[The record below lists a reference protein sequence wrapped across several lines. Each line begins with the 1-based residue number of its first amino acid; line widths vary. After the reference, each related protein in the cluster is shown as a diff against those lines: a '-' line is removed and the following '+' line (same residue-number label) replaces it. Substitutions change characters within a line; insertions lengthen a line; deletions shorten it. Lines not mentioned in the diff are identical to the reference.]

1 MANALDPRIAPYYE
15 SAAEVLAQ
23 STRIARDVRNSV
35 VRALGARGI
44 EQDELAL
51 KASESRRLTGDDFIV
66 VRASLEFS
74 SFCRQRCS
82 FCGMNALNKGLKRYR
97 LNEDQILS
105 IIGSI
110 SKLGVKDLHLASG
123 EDWGFK
129 GEALARVVTGAK
141 ALGLEVTLVTGH
153 RSVEDYV
160 RFREAGADRYILKV
174 ESTNP
179 DVFNASRMGT
189 ELRTRVAHLLF
200 LRSLGFKIGTGIICG
215 LPGQAE
221 EDLAGDIGFLATLRP
236 DMASVSR
243 FLPNPESSFR
253 SHPEGCPDTTLNVL
267 SLMRLHLATPGLR
280 IPAGTTLGR
289 RQTDAI
295 RHGANVVSLHVTP
308 EEHADQYS
316 ADRIFERHLVEMDE
330 IRNLSAQT
338 GLALRFE
345 QQI

>member
-1 MANALDPRIAPYYE
+1 MVNRLDQQIAPYHE
-15 SAAEVLAQ
+15 VAAEVLAQ
-23 STRIARDVRNSV
+23 SRRLAEDVRHSV
-35 VRALGARGI
+35 VQYLGARGA
-44 EQDELAL
+44 EQEALAL
-51 KASESRRLTGDDFIV
+51 RASESRRLTGDDFIV

-74 SFCRQRCS
+74 SFCRQKCS
-82 FCGMNALNKGLKRYR
+82 FCGMNALHKGLKRYR

-105 IIGSI
+105 ILDSI
-110 SKLGVKDLHLASG
+110 AKLGVKDLHLASG

-129 GEALARVVTGAK
+129 GEALARVVKGAK
-141 ALGLEVTLVTGH
+141 AFGLEVTLVTGH
-153 RSVEDYV
+153 RSVEDYI
-160 RFREAGADRYILKV
+160 RLREAGADRYILKV

-179 DVFNASRMGT
+179 DVFKASRMGT

-215 LPGQAE
+215 LPGQSDQ
-221 EDLAGDIGFLATLRP
+221 DLASDIGFLETLRP

-243 FLPNPESSFR
+243 FLPNPDSSFR
-253 SHPEGCPDTTLNVL
+253 SQAEGCPDTTLNFV
-267 SLMRLHLATPGLR
+267 SLLRLHLATPGLR

-289 RQTDAI
+289 RQIDAI

-308 EEHADQYS
+308 EEYADKYS

-330 IRNLSAQT
+330 IRRLSAQT

-345 QQI
+345 QQM